1 MSYLVLARKY
11 RPQTFDDVIGQEAVT
26 RTIKNSILSDRIAN
40 AYIFCGPRGVGKTS
54 VARLTAKTLNCVAPT
69 ENGPCNKCDSCIE
82 ITRSGN
88 IDVLEIDGASNRGI
102 DEIRTLRENVKFSP
116 SKGKY
121 KIYIIDEVHML
132 TAEAFNA
139 LLKTLEEPPS
149 HVRFMFAT
157 TEPHKVL
164 PTIMSRCQRF
174 DFKRIPPGMIYDR
187 VIAIAKK
194 EKIKI
199 DEKAALL
206 IARAGDGSLRDG
218 LVILD
223 QMISFS
229 TGEIVPD
236 DVVEL
241 LGMVQKD
248 RIFELSEALIE
259 SDPGRA
265 AKTVDDLIN
274 GGKDP
279 VFIANSLIGYYRDL
293 MILKAAGAPTAD
305 MAFDKSEMERMRTQL
320 ERLSLE
326 EILYILQNLSHCLTL
341 MKSAAF
347 ARAPLEIALV
357 RMTKRASVLSLSD
370 VLNRMENASFGEMNA
385 TTAAPINTGDKKGGE
400 EEVWDGEENDA
411 EDDAAEA
418 SSGDFEKVRA
428 HWKAILTF
436 VKNKKMSTHTF
447 LAAARPVEIS
457 GDKVVIGFGRDHAFN
472 KEALE
477 AGDNKVL
484 IEEAVRKVTGAAPR
498 IEFALLDFL
507 GENEEDSRKKAE
519 KKDLAREMMKP
530 VIEKAMD
537 VFGGHV
543 VRDIMEDTV

>member
-88 IDVLEIDGASNRGI
+88 IDILEIDGASNRGI